1 MKRSIQ
7 CRFYIYAVRFQFTFW
22 PFSSSWGKWPIW
34 TKLARLMDSPFEIYG
49 IFKSGLF
56 SVTLWQ
62 SLIDPWRRYLIHS
75 QVVRSLRHNSTQSLS
90 PTSLDR
96 VVKSLRQSI
105 DESGGRILWSHQRYL
120 TGIVPS
126 GTRHKS
132 TFFRPPFVMRITA
145 SQAWKLFA
153 PARICR

>member
-1 MKRSIQ
+1 MQI
-7 CRFYIYAVRFQFTFW
+7 FFINAVRFQFTFW

-34 TKLARLMDSPFEIYG
+34 TKLARLMDSPFEIYS
-49 IFKSGLF
+49 IFVFGNFLAR
-56 SVTLWQ
+56 LDYP
-62 SLIDPWRRYLIHS
+62 LRRYLIHS

-153 PARICR
+153 SARICR